1 MLPVRMAAPPLAS
14 RRSLKVLLLAVLVA
28 GVCVRLGVWQ
38 IARLHE
44 RNAFV
49 AALHHGLSQPPVP
62 ITSLLPNGEPVD
74 PASVRYRRVTV
85 TGTYDIQGEVVLYG
99 RGLSSQVNG
108 NHLLTPLLMPGGTAL
123 VVDRGWVPAGNDTPP
138 VSGAA
143 PPTGT
148 VTETGILIPSE
159 GGLPGDGGGPPVT
172 ETTHVDLAQLSSQ
185 LPYRV
190 APLYLLL
197 QTQTPGQA
205 ALPKPAPFLLPSA
218 PPHLSYAIQWFS
230 FATIALVGAVILIG
244 KERRAAAPDGR
255 EPVGSSGR

>member
-14 RRSLKVLLLAVLVA
+14 RRSLKVLLLAGLVA

-38 IARLHE
+38 LARLHE

-49 AALHHGLSQPPVP
+49 AALHRGASEPPVP
-62 ITSLLPNGEPVD
+62 IASLLPNGEPVD

-85 TGTYDIQGEVVLYG
+85 TGMYDPSREVVLYG
-99 RGLSSQVNG
+99 RGLSSEVNG
-108 NHLLTPLLMPGGTAL
+108 NHVLTPLLMPEGTAI

-143 PPTGT
+143 PPPGT
-148 VTETGILIPSE
+148 VMVTGILIPSE
-159 GGLPGDGGGPPVT
+159 GGLPGSGGGSPVT
-172 ETTHVDLAQLSSQ
+172 ESTRVDLAQLASQ

-197 QTQTPGQA
+197 QAQSPGQA
-205 ALPKPAPFLLPSA
+205 ALPKPAPFLLPPA

-230 FATIALVGAVILIG
+230 FATIALVGAVILIR
-244 KERRAAAPDGR
+244 KERRAGTADDPAR
-255 EPVGSSGR
+255 VGSSAA